1 MPVYLLCTKCKR
13 WNKPINKKCGKCD
26 SPFPVKNKSYYVVV
40 NVNKKRVM
48 RIVPNN
54 LDRAREIEN
63 QVKNELVHGE
73 YFDRRKANA
82 TLDEIW
88 EKYLDAYKSHG
99 KGWRAEER
107 RYNQYLKPKLGKK
120 VLGDISPFDIES
132 IRVTLAKTKTKYG
145 TLYTPKTIK
154 NIIDLLSIVFNYAI
168 DMNLFDGRNP
178 CERVKRPKINN
189 EVTNILT
196 IEKLKE
202 FIAFLDKYEHR
213 PTANLLKFL
222 LYTGIRLG
230 EAFKLTFADIDFT
243 AKTMLLRDPKGGK
256 DQSLYLNSLAVDVL
270 NDQKKYKHAS
280 ADLVFPNQQ
289 GRVRTEIGERW
300 LSIKK
305 AASIPLNFRCHDLRH
320 QFATLL
326 ASSGKVDPYTVQRLL
341 THKDFK
347 TTQRYAHLYEQTM
360 REGVKV
366 IDDLLRGDERD
377 AQTDPHRKDV
387 A

>member
-1 MPVYLLCTKCKR
+1 
-13 WNKPINKKCGKCD
+13 
-26 SPFPVKNKSYYVVV
+26 
-40 NVNKKRVM
+40 M